1 MSLKAFHILF
11 ILLSILLAMGCA
23 AWSYLNKTSSDFGVA
38 SAIVAASLVIY
49 GIWFLKKS
57 RKIIV

>member
-23 AWSYLNKTSSDFGVA
+23 AWAYLNQTAAAFGIV
-38 SAIVAASLVIY
+38 SAILAVALVFY
-49 GIWFLKKS
+49 GLWFVKKS

>member
-1 MSLKAFHILF
+1 MSLKAFHVVF
-11 ILLSILLAMGCA
+11 ILLAIVLAAGCA
-23 AWSYLNKTSSDFGVA
+23 LWAYVWQTAAAFGVV
-38 SAIVAASLVIY
+38 SGLVAVSLVIY